1 MDHAVTLTG
10 IYDYRLVSISV
21 FIALLAA
28 YAALDLAGRVTA
40 SRGFARAVW
49 LVGGAFALGL
59 GIWSMHYIGMEAFRL
74 PVPVLYDWPTVVLSM
89 IAAVAASGLALFIVS
104 RSTMNLVTAG
114 VGSVFMGAGI
124 AAMHYIGM
132 EAMRLPAM
140 CHYNSGIVI
149 LSVVLAIVISFVAL
163 LLTFSVRE
171 QATSLSWRKTI
182 CAIVMGLAIPV
193 MHYVGMAAVTF
204 NPMPLDAGSLGHAI
218 DISSLGLAGIGFV
231 TGLVLL
237 FVYISAM
244 VDRKLSLNSMQL
256 AIAEQRHHLELER
269 ERAHTAELRT
279 KAKSEFLANMSHEIR
294 TPLNGIIGMT
304 DLALETELSREQR
317 DYLQTVKLSADSLLG
332 VINDILDFSKIEAG
346 KVDLEEVDFDIFD
359 CVEGA
364 LKTVA
369 LRADEKGLEL
379 LCEIAPDVPALVA
392 GDPNR
397 LRQIVLNLIG
407 NAVKFTEK
415 GEVALRVRAE
425 LLEDQASTLHFIV
438 SDTGIGIAP
447 HKLESVFESF
457 SQADTSTTREFGG
470 TGLGLTISRRLVEM
484 MGGRLW
490 AESTMGKG
498 SCFHFTLKF
507 NHAKTPSAARQTPPI
522 SPTVAGVRV
531 LIVDDNRTNRRIL
544 EGLVTNW
551 GMIATV
557 ACDGEQALE
566 LHNAAVAA
574 SEPFTLI
581 LTDMHMPR
589 MDGFGFVER
598 LKEKSDTAPSTIMML
613 TSGGQRGDA
622 QRCGELG
629 IAAYLLKPVRQL
641 ELREA
646 IARVLSAGKSAEETP
661 MITRYS
667 LREQMPAGRR
677 LKILLAEDNL
687 VNQKLASRLLEKR
700 NHVVTIVSNGKEALL
715 ALEKNQFDLVLMD
728 VQMPEM
734 DGLEATRILRES
746 EFATG
751 QHQPVVA
758 MTALAMNGDKERC
771 ISAGM
776 DGYLSKPIR
785 PQELDQVLDSY
796 MAIKEEKSPSID
808 QPSTAESPVD
818 ADQLLDR
825 IDGDRTLLAELV
837 DLFRVDCPGN
847 LRMAQEAI
855 DRQDAG
861 SLMRSAHTLKGALS
875 NLSATR
881 ASALA
886 ADLEA
891 IGISLDLTHAQA
903 TLDSLVR
910 EAGEA
915 TRALEALCFVNV
927 Q

>member
-1 MDHAVTLTG
+1 
-10 IYDYRLVSISV
+10 
-21 FIALLAA
+21 
-28 YAALDLAGRVTA
+28 
-40 SRGFARAVW
+40 
-49 LVGGAFALGL
+49 
-59 GIWSMHYIGMEAFRL
+59 
-74 PVPVLYDWPTVVLSM
+74 
-89 IAAVAASGLALFIVS
+89 
-104 RSTMNLVTAG
+104 
-114 VGSVFMGAGI
+114 
-124 AAMHYIGM
+124 
-132 EAMRLPAM
+132 
-140 CHYNSGIVI
+140 
-149 LSVVLAIVISFVAL
+149 
-163 LLTFSVRE
+163 
-171 QATSLSWRKTI
+171 
-182 CAIVMGLAIPV
+182 
-193 MHYVGMAAVTF
+193 
-204 NPMPLDAGSLGHAI
+204 
-218 DISSLGLAGIGFV
+218 
-231 TGLVLL
+231 
-237 FVYISAM
+237 
-244 VDRKLSLNSMQL
+244 
-256 AIAEQRHHLELER
+256 
-269 ERAHTAELRT
+269 
-279 KAKSEFLANMSHEIR
+279 
-294 TPLNGIIGMT
+294 
-304 DLALETELSREQR
+304 
-317 DYLQTVKLSADSLLG
+317 
-332 VINDILDFSKIEAG
+332 
-346 KVDLEEVDFDIFD
+346 
-359 CVEGA
+359 
-364 LKTVA
+364 
-369 LRADEKGLEL
+369 
-379 LCEIAPDVPALVA
+379 
-392 GDPNR
+392 
-397 LRQIVLNLIG
+397 
-407 NAVKFTEK
+407 
-415 GEVALRVRAE
+415 
-425 LLEDQASTLHFIV
+425 
-438 SDTGIGIAP
+438 
-447 HKLESVFESF
+447 
-457 SQADTSTTREFGG
+457 
-470 TGLGLTISRRLVEM
+470 
-484 MGGRLW
+484 
-490 AESTMGKG
+490 
-498 SCFHFTLKF
+498 
-507 NHAKTPSAARQTPPI
+507 
-522 SPTVAGVRV
+522 
-531 LIVDDNRTNRRIL
+531 
-544 EGLVTNW
+544 
-551 GMIATV
+551 
-557 ACDGEQALE
+557 
-566 LHNAAVAA
+566 
-574 SEPFTLI
+574 
-581 LTDMHMPR
+581 
-589 MDGFGFVER
+589 
-598 LKEKSDTAPSTIMML
+598 
-613 TSGGQRGDA
+613 
-622 QRCGELG
+622 
-629 IAAYLLKPVRQL
+629 
-641 ELREA
+641 
-646 IARVLSAGKSAEETP
+646 